1 LISVC
6 STWQSEVM
14 IHAEEE
20 RAISE
25 VVERLA
31 KRFPQLPVD
40 QVAATV
46 ERSRPEFDAAPIR
59 IFSPRRKGVRFQP
72 SLTTCRSGRLL
83 LAMGSG

>member
-1 LISVC
+1 
-6 STWQSEVM
+6 M

-40 QVAATV
+40 QVASTV

-59 IFSPRRKGVRFQP
+59 EYVPLFVERSAKNRLRRQLR
-72 SLTTCRSGRLL
+72 
-83 LAMGSG
+83 